1 MTEAE
6 ILSMVSQSEE
16 FTQLKV
22 RDDELDE
29 LDNHSLN
36 SCHLPTTGGSENIH
50 GKVSSIIISI
60 FITSIIFKES
70 FI

>member
-6 ILSMVSQSEE
+6 IFSMISQSEE

-29 LDNHSLN
+29 LNDLSLS
-36 SCHLPTTGGSENIH
+36 SCHLPITGGSENIH
-50 GKVSSIIISI
+50 GKVSSIII
-60 FITSIIFKES
+60 FI
-70 FI
+70 